1 MTKKNQDDADSVLK
15 SVVEAMQDKKAK
27 NIISLDL
34 SKIQNAVSNYF
45 IICSAASKTQVDA
58 IFDNVV
64 ETVKKNC
71 DINPSHREGVSN
83 AEWILIDYFDVIVH
97 IFVEEIR
104 DFYKLEELWAD
115 ASSKAYKSDS

>member
-27 NIISLDL
+27 KIISLDL
-34 SKIQNAVSNYF
+34 SKIQNAVSHYF
-45 IICSAASKTQVDA
+45 VICSAASKTQVDA

-64 ETVKKNC
+64 ETVKMNC
-71 DINPSHREGVSN
+71 GINPSHREGVSN